1 MLSRTADNIYWMT
14 RMMERAEDAVRVL
27 DAAYRMEQLPGAG
40 AGWDPILTI
49 SGQMEGFK
57 SKYSE
62 MNSKNVLKFMIFDT
76 DNPSGVYSCVKAARE
91 NARSERNTLPEEMF
105 ESLNATWIE
114 MQGIYYDSLERK
126 GFREFFEWMKD
137 RAELFRGLTVS
148 VMVKDEAFQFAR
160 LGTFVERADST
171 ARLLDVKYH
180 ILLPTLGDDKTLI
193 DYYQWGELLR
203 AVGGWQAYRS
213 IYKEGLQPSKIA
225 EMLIFSPIF
234 PRSMHNSYDEII
246 TSLSALGGETKSLRS
261 ASQEHGFLHT
271 GRLEDILKSRPL
283 HDFLTDFIGF
293 TARLSDQIR
302 ADFMK

>member
-14 RMMERAEDAVRVL
+14 RMTERAEDAVRVL

-40 AGWDPILTI
+40 AGWDPLLTI
-49 SGQMEGFK
+49 SGQTEAFK
-57 SKYSE
+57 AKYGE
-62 MNSKNVLKFMIFDT
+62 MTSKNVLKFMIFDR
-76 DNPSGVYSCVKAARE
+76 DNPSSVFSCMRSARE
-91 NARSERNTLPEEMF
+91 NARSERNALPEEMF
-105 ESLNATWIE
+105 ESINTTWIE
-114 MQGIYYDSLERK
+114 MQGTYFEGLERS
-126 GFREFFEWMKD
+126 GFREFFEWIKD

-148 VMVKDEAFQFAR
+148 MMVKDEAFQFAR

-180 ILLPTLGDDKTLI
+180 ILLPSEGEDKSLI

-203 AVGGWQAYRS
+203 SVGGRQAYRS
-213 IYKEGLQPSKIA
+213 IYKGGLVPSKIA

-246 TSLSALGGETKSLRS
+246 TSLSALGGESKALQT
-261 ASQEHGFLHT
+261 ASQEHAFLHT
-271 GRLEDILKSRPL
+271 GTLMDILKTRPL

-293 TARLSDQIR
+293 TANLSDQIR
-302 ADFMK
+302 DDFMR